1 MTGRATIGFILL
13 LIIVLLAAGI
23 RFCVGH
29 VPLES
34 GGWSIV
40 MSWPADE
47 LRPLRLGALFSA
59 LAAGWSLGLA
69 GLLLQVLLRNPLASP
84 WILGLSSGAGLGV
97 MSALALAALTG
108 IAIPGGASLV
118 LPAVVGAVGALAI
131 SWTLGRVNGMLEPL
145 RLLLVGV
152 VVASL
157 AGALS
162 MALQDVVPH
171 GLRADFMDWMMGR
184 IPEAPSSGVFI
195 STLLGACLVTALAWA
210 RADRIDL
217 ACLGDDEARSSGLE
231 LSTIRTGLFLGA
243 GALTATSVAL
253 VGPIGFVGLL
263 APHLARLLV
272 GPTHRV
278 LVPAT
283 CLAGIAMLLSAE
295 ALRQFID
302 LGGGRLHVG
311 VVTALLGGPCFL
323 WLLCSGRGWTR

>member
-1 MTGRATIGFILL
+1 MSGRSALGMLVL
-13 LIIVLLAAGI
+13 GGIVLFAAVL
-23 RFCVGH
+23 RLCVGP

-34 GGWSIV
+34 GAWGIALGW
-40 MSWPADE
+40 PQED
-47 LRPLRLGALFSA
+47 LLPLRLGATMSA
-59 LAAGWSLGLA
+59 LAAGWALGLA

-97 MSALALAALTG
+97 MVAFALAAFAG
-108 IAIPGGASLV
+108 ANVPAGGALV
-118 LPAVVGAVGALAI
+118 FPAVIGAFAALAI
-131 SWTLGRVNGMLEPL
+131 TWSLGRVNGVLEPL

-171 GLRADFMDWMMGR
+171 GLRADFLDWMMGR
-184 IPEAPSSGVFI
+184 IPEAPARSVLW
-195 STLLGACLVTALAWA
+195 TALLLALLVTVIATRGAGQ
-210 RADRIDL
+210 IDL
-217 ACLGDDEARSSGLE
+217 ACLGEDEARSSGLE
-231 LSTIRTGLFLGA
+231 LARVRSGLFLGA
-243 GALTATSVAL
+243 GVLTAAAVAL

-272 GPTHRV
+272 GPVHRV

-283 CLAGIAMLLSAE
+283 CLAGIALLLSAE
-295 ALRQFID
+295 ALRQFVD
-302 LGGGRLHVG
+302 LGGGRLHAG
-311 VVTALLGGPCFL
+311 VVTALLGGPFFL

>member
-1 MTGRATIGFILL
+1 MIGRAAVGMIIL
-13 LIIVLLAAGI
+13 IAIVVIAGAV
-23 RFCVGH
+23 RMGVGR

-34 GGWSIV
+34 GEWGIVVGWPREDI
-40 MSWPADE
+40 
-47 LRPLRLGALFSA
+47 LPLRLGATMSA
-59 LAAGWSLGLA
+59 LTAGWALGLA

-97 MSALALAALTG
+97 MIALTLAVFAG
-108 IAIPGGASLV
+108 VSAPAGGGLV
-118 LPAVVGAVGALAI
+118 LPAVAGALIALAI
-131 SWTLGRVNGMLEPL
+131 TWSLGRVNGVLEPL

-171 GLRADFMDWMMGR
+171 GLRADFLDWMMGQ
-184 IPEAPSSGVFI
+184 IPEAPAREV
-195 STLLGACLVTALAWA
+195 LWTALVLAFIVTVIAWICA
-210 RADRIDL
+210 GQIDL

-231 LSTIRTGLFLGA
+231 LARVRSALFLGA
-243 GALTATSVAL
+243 GVLTAAAVAL

-272 GPTHRV
+272 GPVHRV

-283 CLAGIAMLLSAE
+283 CLAGIGMLLSAE

-311 VVTALLGGPCFL
+311 VLTAILGAPFFL

>member
-1 MTGRATIGFILL
+1 MNTRSLIGF
-13 LIIVLLAAGI
+13 LILAAVVVIAAGV
-23 RFCVGH
+23 RFSVGH
-29 VPLES
+29 VPDDS

-40 MSWPADE
+40 MSWPTDE
-47 LRPLRLGALFSA
+47 VRPLRLGALLSA
-59 LAAGWSLGLA
+59 VAAGWSLGLS

-108 IAIPGGASLV
+108 MAIPGGASLV
-118 LPAVVGAVGALAI
+118 LPAVAGAVGALAL

-184 IPEAPSSGVFI
+184 IPEAPSGGVFGT
-195 STLLGACLVTALAWA
+195 TLVCAFLVTVIAFV

-217 ACLGDDEARSSGLE
+217 ACLGEDEAVSSGLE
-231 LSTIRTGLFLGA
+231 LGRMRTGLFLGA

-278 LVPAT
+278 VVPAT
-283 CLAGIAMLLSAE
+283 CLAGVAMLLSAE
-295 ALRQFID
+295 AVRQFID

-311 VVTALLGGPCFL
+311 VLTALLGGPCFL
-323 WLLCSGRGWTR
+323 WLLCRGGGWTR